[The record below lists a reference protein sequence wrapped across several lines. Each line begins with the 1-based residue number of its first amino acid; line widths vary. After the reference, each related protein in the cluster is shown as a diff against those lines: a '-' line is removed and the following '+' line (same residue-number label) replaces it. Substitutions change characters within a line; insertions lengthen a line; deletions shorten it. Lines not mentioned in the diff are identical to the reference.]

1 MNFSDVS
8 SMANNG
14 YFMGNYTIYM
24 PVQENGKHLARWAF
38 LSHQFGAS
46 FDRRNLDLMTHS
58 VSDTVG
64 AEWDHSEIS
73 TNLFIS

>member
-1 MNFSDVS
+1 
-8 SMANNG
+8 MANKG
-14 YFMGNYTIYM
+14 YFMSNYTIYM
-24 PVQENGKHLARWAF
+24 PVQENGKHLARSEF
-38 LSHQFGAS
+38 LSHPFGTS
-46 FDRRNLDLMTHS
+46 FDRRNLDLMTHKMPHS